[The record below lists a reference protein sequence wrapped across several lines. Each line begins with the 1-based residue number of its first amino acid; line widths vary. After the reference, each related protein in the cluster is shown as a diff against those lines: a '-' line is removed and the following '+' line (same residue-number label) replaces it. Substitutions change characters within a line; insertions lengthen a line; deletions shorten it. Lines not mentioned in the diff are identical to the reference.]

1 MSFTNSTA
9 ILTQIQTDLTTANL
23 GITINLDEPLELVYD
38 DLPSIS
44 IYPLREEF
52 IYDGSY
58 NQDKKQLAVR
68 VELRMKGSP
77 ASSICTPIMNTIASA
92 IKADRTLNGLADY
105 VELQSL
111 QWANDITEKGY
122 VCASSLDLQ
131 IDYLI

>member
-1 MSFTNSTA
+1 MFTNATE
-9 ILTQIQTDLTTANL
+9 ILTQLKTLIDGTAL
-23 GITINLDEPLELVYD
+23 GITVNLDEPLELVYD

-58 NQDKKQLAVR
+58 NQDKKQLAIR
-68 VELRMKGSP
+68 IELRMKGSP
-77 ASSICTPIMNTIASA
+77 ASTYCTPAINTIATA
-92 IKADRTLNGLADY
+92 LKADRTLAGLADY

-122 VCASSLDLQ
+122 VCAASLDLQ
-131 IDYLI
+131 VDYLT